1 MKLVLREEGS
11 RVAEEL
17 WQASERVVTSRLTYP
32 EARAALAAAI
42 RAGRVRGR
50 GRARARS
57 SLELAWES
65 LGVIDLDGPIGIR
78 AGALAETHRLRG
90 SDAVQL
96 ASAMALGGVLAT
108 WDRDLSRAARE
119 AGLAVAP

>member
-17 WQASERVVTSRLTYP
+17 WQASERVVTSGLTYP
-32 EARAALAAAI
+32 EARAALSAAI

-65 LGVIDLDGPIGIR
+65 LGVIDLDGPIGTR